1 VVGFRNGEVVTIS
14 LDKTGTPRW
23 KKSERLGVST
33 AKVSVASEPGAE
45 PMVLVSVDS
54 ALLLMTN
61 MDGPTIS
68 NNNVAGIK
76 NRVWPVDA
84 SSPGSQSPPVDSAMA
99 LPRNLLSDRDG
110 TISMLLLSGSR
121 LLFGEMQLQ
130 PGPVHRHIPV
140 DGTPTRVLY
149 LHHLKCLVVAVTRQ
163 NQPALM
169 FLDPDTGE
177 DMGKPTD
184 KQGVPLAYISGLGKA
199 GDKIHGLAEW
209 EYKKGNHVWRWLLV
223 TTGGPEGG
231 QVIVVSTEKDRH
243 AQDGET
249 PKIRY
254 WMRFKRKGLNRPVYS
269 VLGYGDFIIYCVG
282 STIVWEVIDP
292 VEKKLNRVGSY
303 ELGSPATSLQM
314 VNGKLLALTIS
325 QSLEVIEPPQL
336 SGSETTS
343 RAPLLHVDAQ
353 YRHGIHMIEVAATPS
368 NDPMASIVLVSDMEC
383 GVAGLWVPWQVP
395 NKNCEAVFEAEL
407 PTSIR
412 TFRRGRTRPFWE
424 QEGRKPRYGRIAM
437 TIDDAE
443 ILGVCMDGSLQQF
456 TLLNAEIWRVLRFIQ
471 NLAQTS
477 EEIFPFSHQ
486 RVSNMADFEPEPRQR
501 PDLMHV
507 DGDML
512 QRVYDRK
519 ALERLIVLPKDLS
532 RFRELLHELEDGEH
546 TLGWNAEGPEVA
558 AQTFQLA
565 YSILEDFLAPA
576 L

>member
-1 VVGFRNGEVVTIS
+1 MVGFRNGEVVTIS

-54 ALLLMTN
+54 ELLLMSK
-61 MDGPTIS
+61 MDVPTIS
-68 NNNVAGIK
+68 HNNAAGIK

-121 LLFGEMQLQ
+121 ILFSEMQLQ
-130 PGPVHRHIPV
+130 PGPAHRHIPV

-149 LHHLKCLVVAVTRQ
+149 LHHLKCLVVAVTRK

-177 DMGKPTD
+177 DLGKPTD
-184 KQGVPLAYISGLGKA
+184 KHGAPLAYIPGLGKA

-209 EYKKGNHVWRWLLV
+209 EYKKGNNVWRWLLI
-223 TTGGPEGG
+223 TTGGPGNG

-243 AQDGET
+243 ARDGET

-254 WMRFKRKGLNRPVYS
+254 WMRFKRKGLERPVYS

-282 STIVWEVIDP
+282 TTIVWEIIDT
-292 VEKKLNRVGSY
+292 VEKKLNQVHSFQ
-303 ELGSPATSLQM
+303 LDSAALSLQM
-314 VNGKLLALTIS
+314 VNGKLLALTHRH
-325 QSLEVIEPPQL
+325 SLEVIEPPQL
-336 SGSETTS
+336 SGSVTTCTNF
-343 RAPLLHVDAQ
+343 PLHVDPQ
-353 YRHGIHMIEVAATPS
+353 FRHAIHMIDVAATPS
-368 NDPMASIVLVSDMEC
+368 NDPMSSIVLVSDREC
-383 GVAGLWVPWQVP
+383 GVTGLSVPWQVP
-395 NKNCEAVFEAEL
+395 NKDCEAVFEAEL
-407 PTSIR
+407 PASIR

-437 TIDDAE
+437 TVDDAE

-456 TLLNAEIWRVLRFIQ
+456 MLLNAEIWRVLRFIQ

-477 EEIFPFSHQ
+477 EEIYPFSHL

-501 PDLMHV
+501 PDMMHV

-546 TLGWNAEGPEVA
+546 TLGWNVEGPEVA

-565 YSILEDFLAPA
+565 YSILEHFLAPA